1 MMWLPSSASPTMGRC
16 RGDSGQVGG
25 FEMVVFGLLVFV
37 GGSLLVATVW
47 SVIDVKL
54 AMHAATRDAARAF
67 VEASDPAAAEANAA
81 HALHNAVEAH
91 GRDPLRVRDL
101 SITTDGAFGRCT
113 RVRITAAYPLPAVSI
128 PWIRTSG
135 ENVIV
140 RATHSELVDP
150 YRSGVG
156 GVSACSG

>member
-1 MMWLPSSASPTMGRC
+1 MTRRPGLQPHVPGRGQ
-16 RGDSGQVGG
+16 GDSGQVGG

-47 SVIDVKL
+47 SVIDTKL

-67 VEASDPAAAEANAA
+67 VEAADPAAAEISAA
-81 HALHNAVEAH
+81 RALRNAVAAH
-91 GRDPLRVRDL
+91 GRDPERVRDV
-101 SITTDGAFGRCT
+101 SITSDGNVGRCT
-113 RVRITAAYPLPAVSI
+113 RVRITAAYPLPAVAI

-150 YRSGVG
+150 YRSGGG